1 MNLIF
6 FLQIKAEKY
15 LTQEE
20 KEQLELL
27 AKLEM
32 ERRLAATVIKTVSFL
47 QAFVSGQAYL
57 INAALEQAS
66 NVVWENKFK
75 LVGNDMCLFPLIIAY
90 NQNYMAQLGGEKVVL
105 DSQFSNM
112 CLGTI

>member
-32 ERRLAATVIKTVSFL
+32 ERRLAATVIKAVSFL
-47 QAFVSGQAYL
+47 QAFVSG
-57 INAALEQAS
+57 
-66 NVVWENKFK
+66 
-75 LVGNDMCLFPLIIAY
+75 
-90 NQNYMAQLGGEKVVL
+90 
-105 DSQFSNM
+105 
-112 CLGTI
+112 